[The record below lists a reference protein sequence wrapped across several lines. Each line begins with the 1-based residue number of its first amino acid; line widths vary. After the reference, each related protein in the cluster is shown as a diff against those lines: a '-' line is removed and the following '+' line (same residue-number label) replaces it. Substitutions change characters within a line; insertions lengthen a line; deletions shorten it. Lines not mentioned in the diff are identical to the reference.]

1 MSPHHFHS
9 IFHCKVTVGSSGAI
23 MCRLVQLLDNCFL
36 HINGESSPCAEFGKA
51 ELMLIR
57 QFYFL
62 RQLAKNLVHVCYIAK
77 ETVFDFGDNREQRH
91 FI

>member
-23 MCRLVQLLDNCFL
+23 MCRLIQFLDNRFL

-57 QFYFL
+57 
-62 RQLAKNLVHVCYIAK
+62 
-77 ETVFDFGDNREQRH
+77 
-91 FI
+91 